1 MCNHNGPM
9 NLYIVTGT
17 TRGLGEALAEAIAAD
32 PANELIALARAPDA
46 PVPGGARL
54 ECDLADASA
63 VERAF
68 DRIEQR
74 VRGKRYEKAVLLN
87 NAGVVAPV
95 GPLETCD
102 GAALERSI
110 AVNVT
115 APLLLMRR
123 FIAALDGAAIM
134 LRIVNISSGAGR
146 RPIYGWAAYCT
157 AKAALDM
164 ATRVVA
170 LEAQARRK
178 PIEAVSLAPGVIDT
192 GMQGEIRDTNA
203 EQFADVERFRAM
215 KAEGKLRN
223 AREVA
228 ADILRLEAQGRLTGE
243 AVLDLR
249 ELG

>member
-1 MCNHNGPM
+1 M

-32 PANELIALARAPDA
+32 PANELIALSRAPDA

-74 VRGKRYEKAVLLN
+74 VRGKRYEKAVLVN
-87 NAGVVAPV
+87 NAGVVGPV

-102 GAALERSI
+102 GPALERNI
-110 AVNVT
+110 AVNVL

-123 FIAALDGAAIM
+123 FLAALEGQAVI
-134 LRIVNISSGAGR
+134 LRIINISSGAGR
-146 RPIYGWAAYCT
+146 RPIYGWSAYCT

-170 LEAQARRK
+170 LEARARRR
-178 PIEAVSLAPGVIDT
+178 PVEAVSLAPGVIDT
-192 GMQGEIRDTNA
+192 GMQGEIRGMSAD
-203 EQFADVERFRAM
+203 QFMDVERFRAM
-215 KAEGKLRN
+215 QAEGKLRP
-223 AREVA
+223 AADVA
-228 ADILRLEAQGRLTGE
+228 ADVLRLEAEGKLVGD